1 MFYLIFCCFSCGCGG
16 EKDALLLLFVAG
28 GICAL
33 SLSLYLSLYLSVT
46 LSRSV
51 CSKQQTVVAVTE
63 NCNCIY
69 NSTAALA
76 LPRFVYATYVDVSS
90 SLLVLVVVVPVVVY
104 DAFGI
109 STQPGLL

>member
-1 MFYLIFCCFSCGCGG
+1 MHCSFSLWVVG
-16 EKDALLLLFVAG
+16 F
-28 GICAL
+28 AL
-33 SLSLYLSLYLSVT
+33 SLPLYLSLYLSVT

-76 LPRFVYATYVDVSS
+76 PPRFVYATYVDVSS
-90 SLLVLVVVVPVVVY
+90 SLLVLVVVVPVVVVY

-109 STQPGLL
+109 

>member
-1 MFYLIFCCFSCGCGG
+1 MFVFISSSYVLLNFCCFSFGCGG
-16 EKDALLLLFVAG
+16 ETDALLLLFVGG
-28 GICAL
+28 GICDL
-33 SLSLYLSLYLSVT
+33 FFLPFIFIT

-76 LPRFVYATYVDVSS
+76 PPRFVYATYVDVSS
-90 SLLVLVVVVPVVVY
+90 SVVVVVVVVY

-109 STQPGLL
+109 